1 MPEKSSMNGISL
13 AGLSQQDEEQPHREK
28 EEIDDKGKFSQTS
41 WISLESSDQSHDA
54 CNTTKK
60 PRLGR
65 KKKERKKK
73 KKHLV
78 VVERLY
84 TS

>member
-41 WISLESSDQSHDA
+41 
-54 CNTTKK
+54 
-60 PRLGR
+60 
-65 KKKERKKK
+65 
-73 KKHLV
+73 
-78 VVERLY
+78 
-84 TS
+84 